1 MLKALEV
8 TTEGDLA
15 IGKVFFVALNAKT
28 LIKKFQFL
36 FEQFKEY
43 KKSAFHS
50 ISELGER
57 EREREEKTH
66 TRTFRLIFT
75 ELA

>member
-8 TTEGDLA
+8 ATEGDLV
-15 IGKVFFVALNAKT
+15 IGKVFLFVLNAKT
-28 LIKKFQFL
+28 LIKKLQFL

-57 EREREEKTH
+57 ERERRKNTH
-66 TRTFRLIFT
+66 TDIPTYFH
-75 ELA
+75 